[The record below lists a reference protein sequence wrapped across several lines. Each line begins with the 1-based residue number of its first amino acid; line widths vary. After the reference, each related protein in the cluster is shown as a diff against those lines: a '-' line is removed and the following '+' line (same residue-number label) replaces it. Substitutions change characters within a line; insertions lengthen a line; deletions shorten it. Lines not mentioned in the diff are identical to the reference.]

1 MCHTPQDDAFGNNDD
16 DFGNNDDDVHV
27 CPGNHDDYDPVP
39 DLGVDDDDFLVTVP
53 VPGNHDIILCLL

>member
-1 MCHTPQDDAFGNNDD
+1 MMILVTTMMMFMSVLATMMIM
-16 DFGNNDDDVHV
+16 
-27 CPGNHDDYDPVP
+27 VP

>member
-1 MCHTPQDDAFGNNDD
+1 MCHTPQDD